1 MRTRLKDIARQLD
14 CSLQTVSLVMNG
26 KYHGRVTEARAREVR
41 ETAEKMGYVVNF
53 SAGCLRGKRSHAVGV
68 IQPAVSPGG
77 FPDLAATVARHLQ
90 KSGYQ
95 VYFYIQDADGTNR
108 EAITSLVS
116 RGVEGVILLDCY
128 NIVPHRD
135 ELCPVLAVG
144 SMANSE
150 ISVDKRSG
158 VRNAAAHLIRCHGH
172 RKIGFVTNGSRFSL
186 SSAEKLD
193 GVRLGLADAD
203 LEFAP
208 EFCVD
213 VSRVADCEARLR
225 KLVVESGVTAFC
237 CANDYVAGRL
247 ISYLTRRGVR
257 VPEDVAVVGFDGLNF
272 GEFSQVPLATVV
284 QPFELLGRRTVE
296 IMLDRISGI
305 APSGRTELL
314 APAFRPGPS
323 CGCPLPHEP
332 VLPMVEWLGLSYDQS
347 DPVYAGELAGFVS
360 PNQHPLYFFSREKK

>member
-1 MRTRLKDIARQLD
+1 MRTRLKDIARRVG

-26 KYHGRVTEARAREVR
+26 KYSGRVAEARAREVR
-41 ETAEKMGYVVNF
+41 KAAEEMGYVVNF

-90 KSGYQ
+90 KRGYQ
-95 VYFYIQDADGTNR
+95 VYFYIQDSDGTNR

-128 NIVPHRD
+128 NIVPHRG
-135 ELCPVLAVG
+135 EHCPILAVG
-144 SMANSE
+144 SMAHSE

-158 VRNAAAHLIRCHGH
+158 VR
-172 RKIGFVTNGSRFSL
+172 
-186 SSAEKLD
+186 
-193 GVRLGLADAD
+193 
-203 LEFAP
+203 
-208 EFCVD
+208 
-213 VSRVADCEARLR
+213 
-225 KLVVESGVTAFC
+225 
-237 CANDYVAGRL
+237 
-247 ISYLTRRGVR
+247 
-257 VPEDVAVVGFDGLNF
+257 VPEDVAVLGFDGLNF
-272 GEFSQVPLATVV
+272 GEFSQIPLATVV
-284 QPFELLGRRTVE
+284 QPFELLGRRSVE
-296 IMLDRISGI
+296 IMLERI
-305 APSGRTELL
+305 AGREPARKTELL

-360 PNQHPLYFFSREKK
+360 PNQHPRKWQIK

>member
-1 MRTRLKDIARQLD
+1 MRTRLKDIAQRVG

-26 KYHGRVTEARAREVR
+26 KYAGRVAEARARQVR
-41 ETAEKMGYVVNF
+41 KAAEDMGYVVNF

-90 KSGYQ
+90 KRGYQ
-95 VYFYIQDADGTNR
+95 VYFYIQDSDGTNR

-128 NIVPHRD
+128 NIVPHSG
-135 ELCPVLAVG
+135 EHCPILAVG
-144 SMANSE
+144 SMPHSE

-158 VRNAAAHLIRCHGH
+158 VRNAVAHLTGCHGH
-172 RKIGFVTNGSRFSL
+172 RKIGYVTNGTRFSL

-193 GVRLGLADAD
+193 GVKLGLADAGLGFD
-203 LEFAP
+203 ENFY
-208 EFCVD
+208 VD
-213 VSRVADCEARLR
+213 ISSVADCEEKLK
-225 KLVVESGVTAFC
+225 KLVTESGVTAFC

-247 ISYLTRRGVR
+247 ISYLLRRGVR

-296 IMLDRISGI
+296 IMLERIAGCEP
-305 APSGRTELL
+305 ARKTELL

-360 PNQHPLYFFSREKK
+360 PNQHPRKWQIR